1 MKRPHKIAAGALAVL
16 GLGSAIAVAFAH
28 PGGMGQGMM
37 MHGMQHGPMGGAMQH
52 ERPMAGMHSGDAA
65 FQADMQ
71 LVHEMLAG
79 HDKIKRSVE
88 NLPDGIRTV
97 TESDDPQ
104 VAQAL
109 KAHVA
114 SMEARLKDGRIFNL
128 FSSTL
133 PVLFDNKDKIK
144 TTVEMT
150 QKGSIVTQTS
160 ADAKVVAALQA
171 HAGEVDE
178 LARDGMAAMMRGM
191 RTRMM
196 GASR

>member
-1 MKRPHKIAAGALAVL
+1 
-16 GLGSAIAVAFAH
+16 
-28 PGGMGQGMM
+28 MGPGMM
-37 MHGMQHGPMGGAMQH
+37 MQGMQHGA
-52 ERPMAGMHSGDAA
+52 PMAGMHSGDAA

-97 TESDDPQ
+97 TESEDPQ

-114 SMEARLKDGRIFNL
+114 SMEQRLKDGRVFNL

-144 TTVEMT
+144 TSVQITE
-150 QKGSIVTQTS
+150 KGAAVTQSS

-171 HAGEVDE
+171 HAGEVSE
-178 LARDGMAAMMRGM
+178 LARDGMPAMMRGM
-191 RTRMM
+191 RSRMM

>member
-1 MKRPHKIAAGALAVL
+1 MKRPHKVAAAVVA
-16 GLGSAIAVAFAH
+16 LGSGLAIAVAFAH
-28 PGGMGQGMM
+28 PGGMQSGMM
-37 MHGMQHGPMGGAMQH
+37 GHGMQHAPMAGGMH
-52 ERPMAGMHSGDAA
+52 GPMAGMHSGDAA

-97 TESDDPQ
+97 TESEDPQ

-114 SMEARLKDGRIFNL
+114 SMEQRLNEGRIFNL

-133 PVLFDNKDKIK
+133 PVLFDNKDKI
-144 TTVEMT
+144 TTKVQITE
-150 QKGSIVTQTS
+150 KGAAVTQTS
-160 ADAKVVAALQA
+160 ADTKVVAALQA
-171 HAGEVDE
+171 HAGEISE

-191 RTRMM
+191 RSRMM